1 MPSLY
6 EEQSRAALKRRV
18 FHAHGETTPRWGKF
32 TAPQML
38 AHVNDALRM
47 YLGDLP
53 VAPRKSRSGTS
64 R

>member
-18 FHAHGETTPRWGKF
+18 STLTAETTPRWGKF

-53 VAPRKSRSGTS
+53 VAPRNPRSGTS